1 MRPRT
6 TVTTTPSAANGA
18 ATAAFTRYRATI
30 TSLKVA
36 SNRRSAKLTL
46 SCPAAAPKGC
56 VVKLK
61 GAISGRKAFA
71 AKQIVMLRNTRKT
84 LTMKLTS
91 ASSKRLTKKGGS
103 LKASAATS
111 FSTLAPASKTV
122 KVTRKR

>member
-1 MRPRT
+1 MRPAT
-6 TVTTTPSAANGA
+6 IVKTTPGSATGA
-18 ATAAFTRYRATI
+18 TTAAFTRYRARI

-36 SNRRSAKLTL
+36 SNRRSAKVTL
-46 SCPAAAPKGC
+46 SCPATAPKRC

-61 GAISGRKAFA
+61 GAISGRRAFA
-71 AKQIVMLRNTRKT
+71 SKQIVMLRNTRKT

-111 FSTLAPASKTV
+111 YSSLAAASKTV